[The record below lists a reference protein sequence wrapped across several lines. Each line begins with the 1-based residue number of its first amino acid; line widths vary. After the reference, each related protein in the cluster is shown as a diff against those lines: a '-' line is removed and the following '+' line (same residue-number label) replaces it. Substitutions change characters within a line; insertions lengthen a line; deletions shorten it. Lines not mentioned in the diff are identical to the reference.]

1 MLRTLVLALALA
13 AAPGHVLSQQK
24 LRVVA
29 TSADLKSLVEAVGG
43 VRVDVENLAA
53 PEQDPHAIEL
63 KPAQLARVR
72 GAALLIRVG
81 LDHEPW
87 LAKLRLPESVVV
99 VDASGSVRLIQTQT
113 PRLRVE
119 RRAHVHAFGNTHYWL
134 DPANAVP
141 ITAAIRDALAK
152 LSPQDAQLFDRNR
165 SAFID
170 LLTTKIEAW
179 KKSIAPFRGV
189 KMVVMHDSWSYFA
202 EHFGLQV
209 VAAAEPHPGAP
220 PSPAELAALFQ
231 RMRQSGVKI
240 LIADPHSNPSLVRQ
254 ITSKGGALAVTLSP
268 SGHDYI
274 RLFDDNVT
282 RLVEAL
288 KRAGP

>member
-1 MLRTLVLALALA
+1 VLRTLILALALA
-13 AAPGHVLSQQK
+13 APGHVVSQQK
-24 LRVVA
+24 LRIVT
-29 TSADLKSLVEAVGG
+29 TSADLKSLAEAVGG
-43 VRVDVENLAA
+43 TRVDVESLAA
-53 PEQDPHAIEL
+53 PEHDPHAIEL

-72 GAALLIRVG
+72 NASLLIRVG

-99 VDASGSVRLIQTQT
+99 LDASRGVNLIQTQT

-141 ITAAIRDALAK
+141 ITAAIRDAFSK
-152 LSPQDAQLFDRNR
+152 LSPQDALLFETNR

-170 LLTTKIEAW
+170 TLTTRIEGW
-179 KKSIAPFRGV
+179 KKSLAPFRGA
-189 KMVVMHDSWSYFA
+189 KMVVVHDTWSYFA
-202 EHFGLQV
+202 ERFDLQI
-209 VAAAEPHPGAP
+209 VAAAEPNPGVP

-231 RMRQSGVKI
+231 RMRDSGVKI

-254 ITSKGGALAVTLSP
+254 IAAQGGAHAVTLFP

-274 RLFDDNVT
+274 QLFDENVA
-282 RLVEAL
+282 RLIEAL
-288 KRAGP
+288 KRAKP

>member
-1 MLRTLVLALALA
+1 MLRAFVLALVLA
-13 AAPGHVLSQQK
+13 AAPGQVLSQQK

-29 TSADLKSLVEAVGG
+29 TSADLKSLAEAVGG
-43 VRVDVENLAA
+43 ARVDVESLAA
-53 PEQDPHAIEL
+53 PEQDPHAIEV

-87 LAKLRLPESVVV
+87 LSKVKLPVSVVV
-99 VDASGSVRLIQTQT
+99 VNASQNVRLIQTET

-119 RRAHVHAFGNTHYWL
+119 RRAHVHAYGNTHYWL

-152 LSPQDAQLFDRNR
+152 LSPQDARVFEANR
-165 SAFID
+165 SAFLD
-170 LLTTKIEAW
+170 ALTR
-179 KKSIAPFRGV
+179 KSEQWNAALAPFRGT
-189 KMVVMHDSWSYFA
+189 KVVVVHDTWSYFA
-202 EHFGLQV
+202 ERFGVQIV
-209 VAAAEPHPGAP
+209 SAAEPNPGVP

-231 RMRQSGVKI
+231 RMREAGVKI

-254 ITSKGGALAVTLSP
+254 IAAKSGAQAVTLSP

-274 RLFDDNVT
+274 RLFDDNVS
-282 RLVEAL
+282 RLVAAL
-288 KRAGP
+288 KHAGP